1 MMQRGDRDD
10 AETKQK
16 QQKLQTRETLEILQV
31 KIGVKQGTE
40 HTHQYMHTGI
50 LTQSFIH
57 ANTLTQNTTEVHKK
71 QNQEF

>member
-1 MMQRGDRDD
+1 MQHGDSSDD

-16 QQKLQTRETLEILQV
+16 QQTCEALEILQV

-40 HTHQYMHTGI
+40 HTRIHTI
-50 LTQSFIH
+50 IH
-57 ANTLTQNTTEVHKK
+57 THTYTNTLTQHYRSAQEK